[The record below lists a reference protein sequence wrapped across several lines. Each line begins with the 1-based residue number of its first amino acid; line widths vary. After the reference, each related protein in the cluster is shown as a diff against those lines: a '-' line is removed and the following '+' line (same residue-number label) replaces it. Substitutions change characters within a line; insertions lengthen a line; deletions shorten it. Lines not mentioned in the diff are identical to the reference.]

1 MIIYVGILIAYG
13 IGLVLSLT
21 HFEDRVRNYNDGALE
36 DMSEDENMDLLQR
49 LIQGVAVK
57 VIL

>member
-1 MIIYVGILIAYG
+1 MIAYYG

-21 HFEDRVRNYNDGALE
+21 HFEDRVRNYYDGALE
-36 DMSEDENMDLLQR
+36 DMGEDENMDLLQR

>member
-1 MIIYVGILIAYG
+1 MYVENLIAYG

-21 HFEDRVRNYNDGALE
+21 HFEDRVRNYYDGALE
-36 DMSEDENMDLLQR
+36 DMGEDENMDLLQR
-49 LIQGVAVK
+49 LIQGVAIK

>member
-1 MIIYVGILIAYG
+1 MIACYG

-21 HFEDRVRNYNDGALE
+21 HFEDRVRNYYDGALE
-36 DMSEDENMDLLQR
+36 NMGEDENMDLLQR